1 MLLYSFATKKNPACV
16 LIAMLNPACFISAI
30 TRALIRLG
38 IAIVVL
44 VSLFSSWPVQAD
56 PSLPPLGVENDPLW
70 LRYPAI
76 SPDGKTIAFSFRGHI
91 FTVPAAG
98 GLAVPLTAGP
108 AHDSSPVWSPDGKL
122 IAFASDRCGHNDV
135 FLTSSQGGTARRLT
149 TYSTDAVPTSF
160 TPDGQYILFDAYRMG
175 SAQSSLFPVKIFPQL
190 YRVSIQGGRAAEMLL
205 TTPSLH
211 AQYDRPENRI
221 LYEDLKGYEDPWRKH
236 ETFSVA
242 HDIWLY
248 DARNGSHT
256 KLSSFQGENRNP
268 VWSPDESA
276 IYYLNE
282 QSGSFNVWRLPLT
295 NGQPGT
301 AQQLTR
307 FQRNPV
313 RFLSVA
319 NNSDLCF
326 GYDGEIY
333 TFPAE
338 AAQPQKVRVQI
349 GLSDSTAAIQTKS
362 YSDNVT
368 EVALSPNGK
377 ELAFVVRGDIYVAS
391 VDQGETKRITNTPGQ
406 ERSISFSPDGRR
418 LVFAAEYGKPW
429 GLYEASIAQPKEK
442 EPYFFNST
450 VIDIHP
456 LLENDQENFQP
467 KYSRDGKEVAY
478 LENRTTLKV
487 LNLETKQTRTILS
500 GALNYS
506 YEDGDQW
513 FDWSPDGKWFLV
525 SFLTPEHW
533 ASQAGLVDAAG
544 QQQLTDLTK
553 SGYDNL
559 HPHWMMDGKSMIWW
573 SDKYGLHGDGY
584 SANPQQDIYEMFF
597 TQEAY
602 DRSKLSKAEYDILT
616 ESEAEEKKKKD
627 AEKKGENKEPD
638 TNATKKVEPLAIDLN
653 NIEDRIDRLT
663 LGSAPIADG
672 LLTSDGET
680 LLYLANSE
688 KGYVLWSLKPREGEL
703 KRLWEFETPKPSPR
717 GLPFPAMIQLDKDGK
732 YVFVLAAGRI
742 TKVGV
747 ADGKAEPAKFNA
759 VKELDGAAEREC
771 LFEHI
776 WRQVRE
782 KFYLT
787 EMNGVDWDY
796 YKSVYKKF
804 LPYISDDRDFSEM
817 TSEMLGELN
826 ASHTGCKLLPESQNA
841 DATAVLGA
849 FFDSNYKGTGL
860 RIQEVIEKGP
870 LITVSTPIQAG
881 MMIEKINGIVIEPG
895 MDFSPLMNH
904 RAGQPTLLS
913 IFDPAKNTRFDV
925 TVKPIS
931 TAEQDEL
938 LYQRW
943 VKQRREIVDKLS
955 NGTVGYVH
963 VRGMDDGSY
972 RETYSE
978 ALGRDSKKK
987 ALIVDT
993 RCNGGGNLHDMLA
1006 TFLSGKPYLEFLPRG
1021 QSIGWEPNEKWNRKS
1036 VILASESNYSDACL
1050 FPWVYQHFG
1059 IGKLVGMPVPG
1070 TGTFVWWE
1078 VQQNPRLILGI
1089 PEVGLRDEKGQF
1101 MEKTQVEP
1109 DVKVRNDPKSIE
1121 EGKDQQLEKAVEILM
1136 QD

>member
-1 MLLYSFATKKNPACV
+1 MSNPAS
-16 LIAMLNPACFISAI
+16 LISAI
-30 TRALIRLG
+30 RKALHRL
-38 IAIVVL
+38 AIVMVVL
-44 VSLFSSWPVQAD
+44 LPFCS
-56 PSLPPLGVENDPLW
+56 SLPVLAETPLPALGVEKNPLW

-76 SPDGKTIAFSFRGHI
+76 SPDGQTIAFSFRGHI
-91 FTVPAAG
+91 FTVPVAG
-98 GLAVPLTAGP
+98 GLAVPLTAGS
-108 AHDSSPVWSPDGKL
+108 AHDSAPVWSPDGKL
-122 IAFASDRCGHNDV
+122 IAFASSRYGHYDV
-135 FLTSSQGGTARRLT
+135 FVTSSQGGTARRLT

-160 TPDGQYILFDAYRMG
+160 TPDGQYVLFNAYRMG
-175 SAQSSLFPVKIFPQL
+175 SAQSSLFPIKFFPQL
-190 YRVSIQGGRAAEMLL
+190 YKVSIQGGRAAEMLL
-205 TTPSLH
+205 TTPALH
-211 AQYDRPENRI
+211 AQYDRAENRI

-248 DARNGSHT
+248 DARSGDHT

-282 QSGSFNVWRLPLT
+282 QSGSFNVWRLSLT
-295 NGQPGT
+295 DGQPGT
-301 AQQLTR
+301 AQQLTK
-307 FQRNPV
+307 FERNPA

-319 NNSDLCF
+319 NNGDLCF

-333 TFPAE
+333 TLSAG
-338 AAQPQKVRVQI
+338 AAQPQKIRIEI
-349 GLSDSTAAIQTKS
+349 GLSDSTPATQIRN

-368 EVALSPNGK
+368 ELALSPNGK
-377 ELAFVVRGDIYVAS
+377 EFAFVVRGDIYVAS
-391 VDQGETKRITNTPGQ
+391 VDQGETKRITNAPGQ

-418 LVFAAEYGKPW
+418 LVFAAENSKPW

-456 LLENDQENFQP
+456 ILENEHENFQP
-467 KYSRDGKEVAY
+467 KYSPDGKEVAY

-487 LNLETKQTRTILS
+487 LNLETKLTRMILP
-500 GALNYS
+500 GDLNYS
-506 YEDGDQW
+506 YSDGDQW

-525 SFLTPEHW
+525 GFLNPERW
-533 ASQAGLVDAAG
+533 VTQAGLVDAGG
-544 QQQLTDLTK
+544 QQQLTNLTK
-553 SGYDNL
+553 SGYDNIF
-559 HPHWMMDGKSMIWW
+559 PHWMMDGKSMIWR
-573 SDKYGLHGDGY
+573 SDKYGLHGDGG
-584 SANPQQDIYEMFF
+584 SAKSQLDIYEMFF

-602 DRSKLSKAEYDILT
+602 DRSKLSKAEYDVLT

-627 AEKKGENKEPD
+627 AEKKEDKKETD
-638 TNATKKVEPLAIDLN
+638 ANAPKKIEPLTIDLKN
-653 NIEDRIDRLT
+653 TEDRIARLT
-663 LGSAPIADG
+663 LGSTQIADAF
-672 LLTSDGET
+672 LTNDGET

-688 KGYVLWSLKPREGEL
+688 KGYELWSLKLREGEL
-703 KRLWEFETPKPSPR
+703 KRLWETEAPKAPSHDDS
-717 GLPFPAMIQLDKDGK
+717 FPAMIQLDKDSK
-732 YVFVLAAGRI
+732 NAFVLAAGKI

-759 VKELDGAAEREC
+759 VKELDGAAERAC

-782 KFYLT
+782 KFYVKDL
-787 EMNGVDWDY
+787 NGVDWDY
-796 YKSVYKKF
+796 YKSVYEKF
-804 LPYISDDRDFSEM
+804 LPFISDDRDFSEM

-849 FFDSNYKGTGL
+849 FFDSDYKGTGL
-860 RIQEVIEKGP
+860 RIQEIVEKGP
-870 LITVSTPIQAG
+870 LISASTPIEAG
-881 MMIEKINGIVIEPG
+881 MIIEKINGITIEPG
-895 MDFSPLMNH
+895 MDFSPLLNH

-913 IFDPAKNTRFDV
+913 IFDVAKNTRFDV

-931 TAEQDEL
+931 VADQDEL

-943 VKQRREIVDKLS
+943 VKQRRELVDKLS

-963 VRGMDDGSY
+963 VRGMNDESY
-972 RETYSE
+972 RDTYSE
-978 ALGRDSKKK
+978 ALGRESKKK

-993 RCNGGGNLHDMLA
+993 RFNGGGNLHDALA
-1006 TFLSGKPYLEFLPRG
+1006 TFLGGKPYLEFFPRG
-1021 QSIGWEPNEKWNRKS
+1021 QSLGWEPTEKWNRKS
-1036 VILASESNYSDACL
+1036 VVLAGESNYSDAHL

-1070 TGTFVWWE
+1070 TGSAVWWE
-1078 VQQNPRLILGI
+1078 VLQDPRLILGI
-1089 PEVGLRDEKGQF
+1089 PEVGFRDEKGRF

-1109 DVKVRNDPKSIE
+1109 DVKVRNDAKSIG
-1121 EGKDQQLEKAVEILM
+1121 EGKDQQIEKAVEILM
-1136 QD
+1136 QN